1 MRVYASLISRSRFSA
16 GGGCHFVYLAHERNE
31 VFRRFWGFPP
41 PIISCSLAA
50 SNRLMSASAAPL
62 LLYSSAVGT
71 RTACGIRLHI
81 AHLRGISVSF
91 SLPISLPVFCSG
103 VYCTA
108 GRLLGQCISQVAIWA
123 CLAFVVGGRRGAVGK
138 PLGCLIAASL
148 RRLTQLAS
156 HTRTLFYPQPNPVYS
171 LVTHLAVGQQP
182 S

>member
-1 MRVYASLISRSRFSA
+1 MAELWGRARPLLRFGLRRFVTALKWGPPKSPAIKPGSSGTVRMRVYASLISRSRFSA

-50 SNRLMSASAAPL
+50 SDRLMSASAASL

-108 GRLLGQCISQVAIWA
+108 GSRPASVSAGWRFGLVWHLWLVA
-123 CLAFVVGGRRGAVGK
+123 GGAR
-138 PLGCLIAASL
+138 
-148 RRLTQLAS
+148 
-156 HTRTLFYPQPNPVYS
+156 
-171 LVTHLAVGQQP
+171 
-182 S
+182 

>member
-50 SNRLMSASAAPL
+50 SSRLMSASAASL

-108 GRLLGQCISQVAIWA
+108 GSRPASVSCISRVAIWA
-123 CLAFVVGGRRGAVGK
+123 CLAFVVGGRRGAVTQPHGCDIAVSAPPPK
-138 PLGCLIAASL
+138 PSLLATVAHLSIHTNHLYTSAA
-148 RRLTQLAS
+148 
-156 HTRTLFYPQPNPVYS
+156 
-171 LVTHLAVGQQP
+171 HLSVSQ
-182 S
+182 